1 MKDNRKFKG
10 IWIPREV
17 WLDKNLTIHEK
28 VMLVEIDSL
37 DNENGC
43 FARNQ
48 HFAEFLGVSERRIQ
62 TIIASLK
69 DKGLISVEFI
79 RKKGSKEIESRVLR
93 VSKTC
98 VLYSPP
104 IDEEVASPRGE
115 ENFMGGGEE
124 NFAEVVKE
132 AAPRGEENFMGG
144 GEENFA
150 EVVKEAA
157 PRGEENFADS
167 NTSFNNTGIRDTG
180 IRNTP
185 PAPSERG
192 STTALVPYEKIKSL
206 YNEICKS
213 FPKCTVMSETR
224 KKAIRARLANGY
236 TMSDIET
243 LFRKAAASSFLKGNN
258 KNNWMANFDWLIKDA
273 NMAKVLDGNYDDHKD
288 TTPTEP
294 KPEPEWLKEFYL

>member
-48 HFAEFLGVSERRIQ
+48 HFSEFLGVSERRVQ

-104 IDEEVASPRGE
+104 IDEEVTSPRGE

-124 NFAEVVKE
+124 NFAK
-132 AAPRGEENFMGG
+132 
-144 GEENFA
+144 
-150 EVVKEAA
+150 VVKEAA

-206 YNEICKS
+206 YNETCKS
-213 FPKCTVMSETR
+213 FPKCTVMSEAR

-236 TMSDIET
+236 TLNDFGT
-243 LFRKAAASSFLKGNN
+243 LFLKAETSSFLRGNN
-258 KNNWMANFDWLIKDA
+258 KNNWIANFDWLIKDA
-273 NMAKVLDGNYDDHKD
+273 NMAKVLDGNYDDHK
-288 TTPTEP
+288 EAE
-294 KPEPEWLKEFYL
+294 KKESQSEPELPKDFYL